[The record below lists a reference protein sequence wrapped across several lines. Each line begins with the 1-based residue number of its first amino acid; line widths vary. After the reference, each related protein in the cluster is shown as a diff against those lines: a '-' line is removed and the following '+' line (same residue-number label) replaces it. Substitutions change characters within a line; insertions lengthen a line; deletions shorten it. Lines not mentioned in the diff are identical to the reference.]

1 MHAFRPNGGHA
12 GPATKPEY
20 YPATLASPTPA
31 GCAISGLHLT
41 SPMEFSIPAAAL
53 VAGRAAIVVV
63 SPLSLSSRRAA
74 GAVRCSAATKVSSS
88 AALLTPADVGE
99 PLFNSAEVAQW
110 ESGKCVN
117 AIAAAQGIRV
127 RRRCR
132 PAYPSEGVGADRAV
146 PRDILEQI
154 VWDKEVEVS
163 QRKRAAPLHAVAED
177 AAAAHRA
184 APPRDFAAALVDARR
199 RNGGAPALVAEVKKA
214 SPTRGLL
221 RDDHF
226 DPVEIARAYEKNGA
240 ACLSVLTDEKHFL
253 GSFENLEAIR
263 NSGVKCPLLCKDFI
277 IDIWQIYYA
286 RSKGA
291 DAILLIAAVLPDLDI
306 KYMLRVCRSLGMAAL
321 VEVHDVMELD
331 RVLKI
336 DGVQLIG
343 INNRSLG
350 TFEVDTKNTNILLEK
365 RGDIIRKKKIMV
377 VSESGLFTPDDVA
390 KVQNAGVS
398 AVLVGESLLTQ
409 EDPGRAIAGL
419 FGKELIH

>member
-1 MHAFRPNGGHA
+1 
-12 GPATKPEY
+12 
-20 YPATLASPTPA
+20 
-31 GCAISGLHLT
+31 
-41 SPMEFSIPAAAL
+41 MESSIAAASA
-53 VAGRAAIVVV
+53 AGGAATVIV
-63 SPLSLSSRRAA
+63 SPLSSSSRPAVLRTAATTRAVGCRAA
-74 GAVRCSAATKVSSS
+74 AKASSSS
-88 AALLTPADVGE
+88 ALLTLADVDE
-99 PLFNSAEVAQW
+99 LLFNSAEVALW
-110 ESGKCVN
+110 ESGKSVN

-132 PAYPSEGVGADRAV
+132 PAHPSEGVGADRAV
-146 PRDILEQI
+146 PRGILEQI

-163 QRKRAAPLHAVAED
+163 QRKRAAPLHAVADD
-177 AAAAHRA
+177 AARA
-184 APPRDFAAALVDARR
+184 PPPRDFAAALEESRR
-199 RNGGAPALVAEVKKA
+199 RNGGVPALVAEVKKA
-214 SPTRGLL
+214 SPSRGLL
-221 RDDHF
+221 RDHF
-226 DPVEIARAYEKNGA
+226 NPVEIAQAYEKNGA
-240 ACLSVLTDEKHFL
+240 ACLSILTDEKHFL
-253 GSFENLEAIR
+253 GSFENLETIR

-291 DAILLIAAVLPDLDI
+291 DAVLLIAAVLPDLDI

-321 VEVHDVMELD
+321 VEVHDVRELD

-398 AVLVGESLLTQ
+398 AVLVGESLLMQ
-409 EDPGRAIAGL
+409 EDPGRAISGL
-419 FGKELIH
+419 FGKELFH